1 MIAQEIKPLV
11 SVILATYNGEM
22 FIREQLESIL
32 NQTYPNIELII
43 IDDCSTDNTLNLIQD
58 FCNNNNSCRLIKN
71 ESNLGYIKNF
81 EKGMSLAQ
89 GAFIAP
95 ADQDDIWHPEK
106 IEILINSID
115 EYTNIVYCDS
125 LLVNYKGES
134 LGKNLSDV
142 KQLTNFNNC
151 IMFAIGNSAAGH
163 AMLIKRNVV
172 FDSIPFPTMI
182 PHDHW
187 LGFVASLSGNVKFIN
202 KVLVQYRQ
210 HSLSVFGA
218 KKAVNQQGKVVGV
231 SKKRIPKDKK
241 LSLIKDRV
249 LIMYNKCP
257 DALKYEKFFYERML
271 RSYENF
277 SLFNNIKRTILFFEF
292 NKLILSFK
300 KRSLLRRWLF
310 CIKMF
315 VTIQ

>member
-1 MIAQEIKPLV
+1 MIAQKNKPLV

-32 NQTYPNIELII
+32 SQTYPNIELIV
-43 IDDCSTDNTLNLIQD
+43 IDDCSTDSTLNQIQAV
-58 FCNNNNSCRLIKN
+58 CNNNNSCRLIRN
-71 ESNLGYIKNF
+71 DSNLGYIKNF
-81 EKGMSLAQ
+81 EKGMSFAQ
-89 GAFIAP
+89 GVFIAP
-95 ADQDDIWHPEK
+95 ADQDDVWHPEK

-115 EYTNIVYCDS
+115 EKTNIVYCDS

-134 LGKNLSDV
+134 LGKKLSDV

-163 AMLIKRNVV
+163 AMLIKRNVL

-187 LGFVASLSGNVKFIN
+187 LGFVASLNGEVKFIN
-202 KVLVQYRQ
+202 KVLVHYRQ
-210 HSLSVFGA
+210 HSSSVFGA
-218 KKAVNQQGKVVGV
+218 KKAVNEKGKIVGV
-231 SKKRIPKDKK
+231 SKKRIPKDKR
-241 LSLIKDRV
+241 LSLIRDRV
-249 LIMYNKCP
+249 LLMYNKCP
-257 DALKYEKFFYERML
+257 GALKSEKIFFERLL

-277 SLFNNIKRTILFFEF
+277 SLLNNIKRTILFFEF

-315 VTIQ
+315 ATIQ